1 MIEIVDLKKN
11 FGSKE
16 VLRGVNLKIKNGEVM
31 VIIGGSGAGKTILLR
46 HIIGLMKPDKGDV
59 LIDGVSVPKSSTA
72 ELEKLRK
79 RFGMVFQSGALLNS
93 LTAGEN
99 VALPLIEHTTMS
111 KAQIMGTV
119 TEKLN
124 LVHLQGI
131 EEEKIANLSGGM
143 KKRVAVARAI
153 VRDPE
158 IILYDEPTSELDPIM
173 AHSIVNLIV
182 HLKKHI
188 GFISVVVT
196 HDIEAAYK
204 VGNRIAMLHEGRI
217 VETGSPDEIAGSI
230 NPIIKRFIHGEIS
243 D

>member
-1 MIEIVDLKKN
+1 MNLKKN

-46 HIIGLMKPDKGDV
+46 HIIGLTKPDKGDV

-99 VALPLIEHTTMS
+99 VALPLVEHTTMNKS
-111 KAQIMGTV
+111 QIMETV

-124 LVHLQGI
+124 LVHLRGI

-182 HLKKHI
+182 HLKKHL

-217 VETGSPDEIAGSI
+217 VETGSPDEIVGSS